1 MSMNIRYPNIS
12 AVTPTEQLNQVK
24 SYLHQLVEQLNYAL
38 PTLGGAG
45 STIEVQGSDLSY
57 YELRTLI
64 IQELQEAETKI
75 ERLTAKLEALTGKTV
90 ELHSRIDP
98 SCLGGVRL
106 DFDGRQI
113 DGTVRRRLEDI
124 RSILKNTVL

>member
-1 MSMNIRYPNIS
+1 MSINIRYPNIS

-45 STIEVQGSDLSY
+45 SMIDVQGANVSY

-75 ERLTAKLEALTGKTV
+75 DRLTARLEADYVKKTDMDDLAAQAA
-90 ELHSRIDP
+90 EQIEFT
-98 SCLGGVRL
+98 L
-106 DFDGRQI
+106 DAEGNLYYE
-113 DGTVRRRLEDI
+113 VKEAEE
-124 RSILKNTVL
+124 N